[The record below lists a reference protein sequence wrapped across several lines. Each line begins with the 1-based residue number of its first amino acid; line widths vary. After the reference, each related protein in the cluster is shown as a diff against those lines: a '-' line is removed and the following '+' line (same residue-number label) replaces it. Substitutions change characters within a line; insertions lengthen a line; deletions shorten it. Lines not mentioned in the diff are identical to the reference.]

1 MTNTLILE
9 VSRLPL
15 HQVQAAHAALLGTL
29 MPTTK
34 GDIVRDLVNGIANV
48 QFGLDDIR
56 SAKPVSPTAIR
67 TAQAAGLASAP
78 DPRIDAAVASAGRAE
93 SLGLDATNAVH
104 NLRRDHKGFADQ
116 VADALTSIDG
126 TVAQHSKVLAKLDKR
141 LDTLGEIVGEV
152 KLDEVAVNAAVAK
165 VVADAFAPFK
175 QAVQDAGQMTV
186 AGALASAWVVDKK
199 PAKDVF
205 GVDVTDNQGRALEV
219 EIWNHPDTPA
229 IDDNFIWTEGILRHL
244 IQSQDTGENVWFGG
258 EKGTGK
264 TETARQFAA
273 RTGRAFVRINFEK
286 YTSKEDYLGATGLE
300 NGATVFQ
307 PQAFLTA
314 FTSPSTVILLDEV
327 TNADAGNLAPLNGFL
342 EPNSAVTYGGAVRR
356 RANGVLVIAADNTLT
371 NGDETGRYAGT
382 RTMNSAL
389 ADRFARVVQF
399 EFLPVKQEVAALVK
413 HTGCSKDLAEHVMKA
428 ITVARA
434 KVKTADIV
442 DAPSI
447 RSAIAFI
454 RALRYNTVETAWQ
467 TAVVNRQP
475 SESAAALA
483 SIFAACIDTQFIN
496 DNI

>member
-15 HQVQAAHAALLGTL
+15 SQVQAAHAALIGGSL
-29 MPTTK
+29 PATK
-34 GDIVRDLVNGIANV
+34 GDIVRDLVSGMANV

-56 SAKPVSPTAIR
+56 NAKPVSPTAIR

-78 DPRIDAAVASAGRAE
+78 DPRIDAAAASAGRAE
-93 SLGLDATNAVH
+93 SIALDATNAIH
-104 NLRRDHKGFADQ
+104 NLRKDQQGFANQ
-116 VADALTSIDG
+116 VADALNNIDG
-126 TVAQHSKVLAKLDKR
+126 TVAQHTKVLAKLDKR
-141 LDTLGEIVGEV
+141 LSTLDEVVGEV
-152 KLDEVAVNAAVAK
+152 KLDETAINAAVAK
-165 VVADAFAPFK
+165 VVADAFAPIK

-186 AGALASAWVVDKK
+186 VGELANAWVVDQK

-205 GVDVTDNQGRALEV
+205 GVDVSDSQGRALEV
-219 EIWNHPDTPA
+219 EIWNHPDAPA
-229 IDDNFIWTEGILRHL
+229 IDPNFIWTENILRHL

-286 YTSKEDYLGATGLE
+286 YTSKEDYLGATGLV
-300 NGATVFQ
+300 NGQTVFQ

-356 RANGVLVIAADNTLT
+356 RANGVLVFAADNTLT

-389 ADRFARVVQF
+389 ADRFARVVAF
-399 EFLPVKQEVAALVK
+399 DFLPIKQEIDALVK
-413 HTGCSKDLAEHVMKA
+413 HTGCSKDLAEHVMQA

-454 RALRYNTVETAWQ
+454 RALKYNNVRVSWQ

-483 SIFAACIDTQFIN
+483 SIYSACINEQFIA